1 MGGNQATKAQMS
13 AKIIGI
19 IMDDIIHSV
28 WGVKIHD
35 STHPKELKS
44 FQLYQ
49 FLLPTKSKHLTGRLG
64 PRVGN
69 VTFLDQSRSVGTIVG
84 DVTFLDQWRS
94 VGTRV

>member
-44 FQLYQ
+44 FQFYQ
-49 FLLPTKSKHLTGRLG
+49 FLLPTKIYLKALSTAQNEHKT
-64 PRVGN
+64 PRVN
-69 VTFLDQSRSVGTIVG
+69 MDLSAKLKTY
-84 DVTFLDQWRS
+84 
-94 VGTRV
+94 

>member
-19 IMDDIIHSV
+19 IMDDIIHSM
-28 WGVKIHD
+28 WSGNQGFREGVKIHD

-44 FQLYQ
+44 FQFYQ
-49 FLLPTKSKHLTGRLG
+49 FLLPTKSKHLTGQLG

-69 VTFLDQSRSVGTIVG
+69 L
-84 DVTFLDQWRS
+84 TFLDQWRS
-94 VGTRV
+94 IGTPCW